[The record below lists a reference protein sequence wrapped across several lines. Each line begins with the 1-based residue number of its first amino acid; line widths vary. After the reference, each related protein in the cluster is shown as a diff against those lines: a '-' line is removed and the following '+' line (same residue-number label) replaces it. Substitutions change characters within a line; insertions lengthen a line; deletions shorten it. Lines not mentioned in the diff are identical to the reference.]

1 MKEAEMK
8 SSNLSDNIQPVAE
21 STSVLARVALVAF
34 CLAAGLSYRILIG
47 VLPPN
52 ILQAIVLASL
62 SALLLLFAML
72 AKRSSTLN
80 LYWEIPFAF
89 FIFMLAGVLGDQGG
103 FIQKMLTQ
111 NVLHTLPTANN
122 PLGSTVIGSVLAQLV
137 STACL
142 VIPIILLT
150 KLSGSSLKSILL
162 TKSNHWWVLLVG
174 VVAFILFYLVGFSGR
189 AQRFFP
195 NHGVTHA
202 QYLALTP
209 ALLILVLC
217 NGLREELW
225 FRGLFLRKYG
235 KFLSP
240 FSSNLLSAVIFTSFH
255 VQIQYTPSLL
265 PFLLITLILGLVL
278 GFLTQKSGSILASV
292 FFHAGSDIP
301 IFLVYL
307 SYVI

>member
-80 LYWEIPFAF
+80 RYWEIPFAF

-162 TKSNHWWVLLVG
+162 AKSNHWWVLLVG
-174 VVAFILFYLVGFSGR
+174 VTLSYYSIWWDSLDVLKGFS
-189 AQRFFP
+189 Q
-195 NHGVTHA
+195 TM
-202 QYLALTP
+202 
-209 ALLILVLC
+209 
-217 NGLREELW
+217 GLRMNNI
-225 FRGLFLRKYG
+225 LR
-235 KFLSP
+235 LHR
-240 FSSNLLSAVIFTSFH
+240 LCSFPCF
-255 VQIQYTPSLL
+255 VM
-265 PFLLITLILGLVL
+265 
-278 GFLTQKSGSILASV
+278 A
-292 FFHAGSDIP
+292 
-301 IFLVYL
+301 
-307 SYVI
+307 

>member
-1 MKEAEMK
+1 MK
-8 SSNLSDNIQPVAE
+8 SSNLGDNIQPVVE

-34 CLAAGLSYRILIG
+34 CLAAGFSYRLLIG
-47 VLPPN
+47 LLPPN

-72 AKRSSTLN
+72 AKRSRTLN
-80 LYWEIPFAF
+80 RYWEIPFAF
-89 FIFMLAGVLGDQGG
+89 FTFTLAGVLGDQGG
-103 FIQKMLTQ
+103 YIQKMLAQ

-122 PLGSTVIGSVLAQLV
+122 PLGSTIIGSVLAQLV

-142 VIPIILLT
+142 VIPVILLT
-150 KLSGSSLKSILL
+150 KLSGNNLNSIFLA
-162 TKSNHWWVLLVG
+162 KSNKLWPLLVG
-174 VVAFILFYLVGFSGR
+174 IAAFVLFYLVGFSGR

-240 FSSNLLSAVIFTSFH
+240 FSSNLVSAVIFTSFH

-278 GFLTQKSGSILASV
+278 GYLMQKSGSVLASLV
-292 FFHAGSDIP
+292 FHAGSDIP
-301 IFLVYL
+301 IFLIYL
-307 SYVI
+307 SYVM

>member
-21 STSVLARVALVAF
+21 STSVLSRIVLVAF

-72 AKRSSTLN
+72 AKRSRTLN
-80 LYWEIPFAF
+80 RYWEIPFAF

-137 STACL
+137 STASL

-150 KLSGSSLKSILL
+150 KLSGSTLKSILL
-162 TKSNHWWVLLVG
+162 AKSNHWWVLLVG

-225 FRGLFLRKYG
+225 FEG
-235 KFLSP
+235 
-240 FSSNLLSAVIFTSFH
+240 SS
-255 VQIQYTPSLL
+255 
-265 PFLLITLILGLVL
+265 
-278 GFLTQKSGSILASV
+278 
-292 FFHAGSDIP
+292 
-301 IFLVYL
+301 
-307 SYVI
+307 